1 MSKFIIS
8 ESEKERILNMHKNA
22 IKRQYLGEQV
32 NSEPGTV
39 IAQSRTQDLIDG
51 TKGEINY
58 IGFSVN
64 GDEHRGKSY
73 YYMCMPNFE
82 STPAEIVGI
91 NKAGAIFDGDSN
103 PKTVAELGMKGN
115 YTQEFRTA
123 CSNIYAHFAKKR
135 ETFCTNPKN
144 KTKPNFS
151 WNCPQYTDEA
161 KSAAAAA
168 ETASQDAAQQEK
180 LKADKEAK
188 IAATQAANLDAST
201 KANAEADASMAAS
214 AVSFAT
220 PFNKLYNE
228 LMGLVE
234 GTAESNYAMGTQQDI
249 EAKINQLQE
258 YWNTNTNGKFTA
270 SSADETSPYSVKKA
284 LRFIPKLIQTAKTKY
299 PSMTATFVKQK

>member
-1 MSKFIIS
+1 MKSILIT
-8 ESEKERILNMHKNA
+8 ESEKQRILNMHKNA

-32 NSEPGTV
+32 NTEPGTV
-39 IAQSRTQDLIDG
+39 IAQTREQSLIDG
-51 TKGEINY
+51 TKGDITS
-58 IGFSVN
+58 IGFTIN
-64 GDEHRGKSY
+64 GTEHKGKQY
-73 YYMCMPNFE
+73 YYHCVPSFD
-82 STPAEIVGI
+82 STPEQIVGV
-91 NKAGAIFDGDSN
+91 NKSGAIYDGNSN
-103 PKTVAELGMKGN
+103 LKTVAELGMKGN

-123 CSNIYAHFAKKR
+123 CANIYAHFAKKR

-168 ETASQDAAQQEK
+168 EASSQDAAQQEK

-188 IAATQAANLDAST
+188 IAATQAANSEAT
-201 KANAEADASMAAS
+201 AKANAEGDASMAAN

-249 EAKINQLQE
+249 EAKINQLQS
-258 YWNTNTNGKFTA
+258 YWSNPDAKGKFTA

-284 LRFIPKLIQTAKTKY
+284 LKFIPKLIQTAKTKY
-299 PSMTATFVKQK
+299 PSMTATFVK

>member
-1 MSKFIIS
+1 MKFLIS
-8 ESEKERILNMHKNA
+8 EEEKGRILEMHQNA
-22 IKRQYLGEQV
+22 IKRQYLGEQSV
-32 NSEPGTV
+32 STEPGTV
-39 IAQSRTQDLIDG
+39 ITQSRDQEVIDG
-51 TKGEINY
+51 TKGTITS
-58 IGFSVN
+58 IGFSVIP
-64 GDEHRGKSY
+64 SSTQY
-73 YYMCMPNFE
+73 YYQCVPGFE
-82 STPAEIVGI
+82 STPEEIVGT
-91 NKAGAIFDGDSN
+91 NKSGAIFDAN
-103 PKTVAELGMKGN
+103 NNLKTPEELGMKGN

-123 CSNIYAHFAKKR
+123 CSNIYAELAKKR
-135 ETFCTNPKN
+135 KTFCANPKN

-168 ETASQDAAQQEK
+168 EASSQDAAQQEK
-180 LKADKEAK
+180 LKAEKEAK
-188 IAATQAANLDAST
+188 IAATQVANTEKARTAAAEGDVAMAAN
-201 KANAEADASMAAS
+201 

-228 LMGLVE
+228 LMDLVE

-258 YWNTNTNGKFTA
+258 YWNTNTKGKFTA